1 MNFNLTDEQK
11 EIQNSAREF
20 ANKEFPAL
28 IKKYE
33 RSGLTNEEYKELFKI
48 LLPKLHDTGFLG
60 VTAPEKYDGYEMD
73 TISALIIMEEFAKV
87 WGSGSLMF
95 AVLNSL
101 SVTPLLVFG
110 TEAQKEKYLRAVTSG
125 EKLGAYC
132 LTESNAGSDAGNMA
146 TTAKKIKDGWVLNGS
161 KSFITHAS
169 LADFCIIFAKDNE
182 TNKPSAFIVDTAT
195 NGFGIGKIEHKAGL
209 WASPTAEII
218 LENCFVPE
226 ENLLGEKGKGMK
238 VALTTL
244 DTGRLYITAQALG
257 LAQGAWDWTVK
268 YCKNRKQFGK
278 PIIENQGIYFQ
289 LADFSIHLD
298 AARLLMQR
306 AASLKDNGEKFTK
319 EASKAKIFATEN
331 SIKITNDCMLFCG
344 GIGYTEESPLPM
356 YCRDVLATRIYEGAN
371 NIQRY
376 VVAREENLTDK
387 I

>member
-20 ANKEFPAL
+20 ANKKFPAL
-28 IKKYE
+28 IINYE
-33 RSGLTNEEYKELFKI
+33 HPNLTNGEYKQLFNI
-48 LLPKLHDTGFLG
+48 LLPKFRDAGFLG
-60 VTAPEKYDGYEMD
+60 VTIPEKYGGYGID
-73 TISALIIMEEFAKV
+73 TLSALIIMEEFSRV

-101 SVTPLLVFG
+101 SVTPLLAFG
-110 TEAQKEKYLRAVTSG
+110 TEAQKEKYLRAVASG

-132 LTESNAGSDAGNMA
+132 LTEPNAGSDAGNMA
-146 TTAKKIKDGWVLNGS
+146 TTAKKIDGGWILNGS
-161 KSFITHAS
+161 KLFITHVS
-169 LADFCIIFAKDNE
+169 LADFCIIFAKDSE
-182 TNKPSAFIVDTAT
+182 TNKPSAFIVDTSI

-209 WASPTAEII
+209 WASPTAEVII
-218 LENCFVPE
+218 KDCFVPE

-238 VALTTL
+238 MALTTL
-244 DTGRLYITAQALG
+244 DTGRLYIAAQALG
-257 LAQGAWDWTVK
+257 LAQGAWNYTVD
-268 YCKNRKQFGK
+268 YCKKRVQFGK
-278 PIIENQGIYFQ
+278 PIIENQGIYFS

-306 AASLKDNGEKFTK
+306 AASLKDNGVKFTK

-331 SIKITNDCMLFCG
+331 SVKITSDCMLFCG
-344 GIGYTEESPLPM
+344 GVGYTEESPLPM